1 MDEGAEGFGLVMD
14 RVLMLTSENIHI
26 NNFMFEP
33 LVDISILHFKKLYGD
48 VKELAEA

>member
-1 MDEGAEGFGLVMD
+1 MD

-33 LVDISILHFKKLYGD
+33 LVDISILHLKQLYMD
-48 VKELAEA
+48 IKVLMP